1 MFIAPPL
8 RQCSGPGINNQAIR
22 KAGAPGGTLL
32 EPGIAAHGLDCP
44 EKTEIN
50 HRACKS
56 GGSLMKA
63 CLAAVAIPPVLLMLS
78 LSWASATVRIT
89 DDRGGQIGQYLSRY
103 HALRENGERVEI
115 DGTCASAC
123 TMLLGVIPRNRI
135 CVTPRAVLA
144 FHSAWTPTS
153 EGEQI
158 SSAGNYYLWSNYP
171 ADVRKWIIQNGGLH
185 TQIIYLRGSE
195 LAAMYP
201 SCR

>member
-1 MFIAPPL
+1 
-8 RQCSGPGINNQAIR
+8 
-22 KAGAPGGTLL
+22 
-32 EPGIAAHGLDCP
+32 
-44 EKTEIN
+44 
-50 HRACKS
+50 
-56 GGSLMKA
+56 MKA

-171 ADVRKWIIQNGGLH
+171 PAVRKWIIAHGGLH
-185 TQIIYLRGSE
+185 TRIIYLSGPE
-195 LAAMYP
+195 LATMYP
-201 SCR
+201 RCP